1 MKDKKILIIDFD
13 EESLTSLSNMV
24 HEEGFQ
30 AVTAS
35 DGLSGYEKYQADD
48 FDLVILEPMLPK
60 LHGFELCKK
69 INQDPFKKAPIIV
82 VTGIYREPSC
92 KMEALQVYGASAY
105 FTKPWNKD
113 DLRAKMLQLLVQEKD
128 SQTEKEAEPAVP
140 TLSAAP
146 EMEEVLTPKPVPREP
161 KMNKDMDEI
170 ERELQAAVSS
180 LVSPARKKDI
190 KKKKEP
196 EPDVDKEIEAMLKE
210 AIGELGLE
218 EKKKKKVE
226 TARPE
231 LKITPEVKPAAEP
244 RAVKPEPILKTTS
257 IPKPEPWPEKKE
269 KIPIAKEIRERF
281 PHEEKAGNNIPLSAS
296 RARLDTK
303 KTPFGIDRTL
313 LEIDKIPFDLD
324 KAPAELEKVPL
335 EAEKTP
341 AEKKSAY
348 FDEYTEPRKKKTT
361 FLFIGGLVAVIFI
374 ASSATFYVLKSK
386 RAKQPPREMV
396 SSLQPTLPFEFST
409 RQNEIMAS
417 RAARE
422 KESKP
427 EPKKTPAK
435 PAEQQPSDLVEQ
447 VQPVL
452 PSETPPVQLHDQPEL
467 NLEPTPQSGESL
479 TPVETRQ
486 PETVAQA
493 PNPQP
498 KASESAPP
506 KTKEGDLVP
515 IEEVDIGPVVVKKV
529 EPKYPAFA
537 LSMGLEGVV
546 TVNALIA
553 ENGDVIRTEIL
564 KGVKGGSI
572 LENAAEVALKQWK
585 FEPAQKDGVKVKVW
599 KSYPFNFKVN
609 TPVKE

>member
-1 MKDKKILIIDFD
+1 MKEKKILIVDFD
-13 EESLTSLSNMV
+13 EESLKSLSNLV

-35 DGLSGYEKYQADD
+35 DGLSAYEKYKADD

-69 INQDPFKKAPIIV
+69 INQDPFKKTPIIV

-92 KMEALQVYGASAY
+92 KMEALQVYGASAFY
-105 FTKPWNKD
+105 TKPWNKD
-113 DLRAKMLQLLVQEKD
+113 DLRAKILQLLVQEQD
-128 SQTEKEAEPAVP
+128 SQPEKEAEPAKP
-140 TLSAAP
+140 ALSTAAVTK
-146 EMEEVLTPKPVPREP
+146 EVLRPKPVPREP

-180 LVSPARKKDI
+180 LVSPTRKKEI
-190 KKKKEP
+190 KGKKEP
-196 EPDVDKEIEAMLKE
+196 QPDVNKEVEAMLKG

-218 EKKKKKVE
+218 ERKKKVE

-231 LKITPEVKPAAEP
+231 LKIAPEVKPAVQP
-244 RAVKPEPILKTTS
+244 RVLKPEPFLKPTS

-269 KIPIAKEIRERF
+269 KIPIAKEIKERY
-281 PHEEKAGNNIPLSAS
+281 PLEEKAGNNIPLAAS
-296 RARLDTK
+296 RARFDAK
-303 KTPFGIDRTL
+303 KMPFGIDQTL
-313 LEIDKIPFDLD
+313 IEIDKIPFDLD
-324 KAPAELEKVPL
+324 KAAAEVERAPCEPDRAPVEKRIPH
-335 EAEKTP
+335 
-341 AEKKSAY
+341 

-374 ASSATFYVLKSK
+374 ASSTTFYVLRSK

-396 SSLQPTLPFEFST
+396 SSLQPTLPSEFST
-409 RQNEIMAS
+409 RQNEIIAS
-417 RAARE
+417 QAAGE
-422 KESKP
+422 KETKP
-427 EPKKTPAK
+427 EPKKIPAK
-435 PAEQQPSDLVEQ
+435 PAEQQPSDLIEQ
-447 VQPVL
+447 IQPVL
-452 PSETPPVQLHDQPEL
+452 PAETPPAQLYDQPEL
-467 NLEPTPQSGESL
+467 KLEPSLQSSESP
-479 TPVETRQ
+479 TPVETKQ
-486 PETVAQA
+486 PEALTQA
-493 PNPQP
+493 PNPKP
-498 KASESAPP
+498 KASQPAPP
-506 KTKEGDLVP
+506 KIKEGDLVP
-515 IEEVDIGPVVVKKV
+515 IEEVDIGPVLVRKV

-572 LENAAEVALKQWK
+572 LENAAEDALKQWK